1 MLLQQDTLSVEDL
14 TSPDVFKHVYKFM
27 ENGHSLYVPAMEVG
41 VSLPHS
47 FALHGY
53 NVITIEPGSS
63 IGELKL
69 KKGARNLVVVKLPP
83 TTTNPSREKALQKTE
98 PETLEIKFGGIVEI
112 RRRFLSEK
120 EYQEVLRKTE
130 YWKTRDEIVA
140 NVISKI
146 GHLEKFTFIF
156 SGIGTSINLE
166 SRNEHHRAVREAGFS
181 SILPARNDP
190 NFHNT
195 GCMLLYLKNDM
206 VVEKANTSYY
216 ILNNQTLDDVSD
228 CQTNG
233 FIQVRFKD
241 VNDFSIIRFK
251 LYVRRFYKHWAV
263 KSAELTETTTKGA
276 VTTIPLYA
284 QWPMEYVPL
293 NKSWACAKKL
303 VFLSSNLTS
312 TDETLVKLTINGV
325 QMEAYTHNRTRFSDA
340 WDCVG
345 FFTIPIWMGL
355 FAAMLLTLI
364 LIFGMLMLVDIKT
377 MDRFDDPKGKHFMAK
392 GIFKLILNRFDI
404 RIIETMPEK
413 KLNSGSPFPKADLK
427 I

>member
-1 MLLQQDTLSVEDL
+1 MKGQISSILIILHLFSQTYGLYSKESVPVLIWSDQRKPLDIPAVSAIPIPFSLVQGKLLKTFKPDNIMYFQQDTLCVEDL
-14 TSPDVFKHVYKFM
+14 ASHADVFKDVIEFT
-27 ENGHSLYVPAMEVG
+27 ENGHSLYIPAMEVG

-53 NVITIEPGSS
+53 NVITLEPGSS

-69 KKGARNLVVVKLPP
+69 KKGAQNLVVVKLPP
-83 TTTNPSREKALQKTE
+83 TTTNPSREKALQKTN
-98 PETLEIKFGGIVEI
+98 EIIVNVV
-112 RRRFLSEK
+112 S
-120 EYQEVLRKTE
+120 KT
-130 YWKTRDEIVA
+130 
-140 NVISKI
+140 
-146 GHLEKFTFIF
+146 GHLDNFTFMY
-156 SGIGTSINLE
+156 SGIGTCINLE
-166 SRNEHHRAVREAGFS
+166 SRNEHRRAVREAGFS
-181 SILPARNDP
+181 SILPAREDP

-206 VVEKANTSYY
+206 IVEKANTSYK
-216 ILNNQTLDDVSD
+216 ILNNHTLDDVSD

-233 FIQVRFKD
+233 FIQVRFKE
-241 VNDFSIIRFK
+241 VSDFSIIRFK

-263 KSAELTETTTKGA
+263 KSAELTETTAKGA

-293 NKSWACAKKL
+293 NKSWACGKKL

-377 MDRFDDPKGKHFMAK
+377 MDRFDDPKGKHFMVCGTA
-392 GIFKLILNRFDI
+392 
-404 RIIETMPEK
+404 E
-413 KLNSGSPFPKADLK
+413 
-427 I
+427 